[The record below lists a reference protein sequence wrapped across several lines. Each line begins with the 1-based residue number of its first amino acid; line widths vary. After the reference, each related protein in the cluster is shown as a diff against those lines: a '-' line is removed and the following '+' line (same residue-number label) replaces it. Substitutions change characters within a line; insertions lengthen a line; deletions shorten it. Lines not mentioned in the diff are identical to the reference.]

1 MSSPSLP
8 IATALV
14 WALFISHLNRRDNLS
29 SGVLTDQSPAD
40 SYPLSLSIILAAGM
54 VFLKG
59 KSDHVPSGL
68 KPFDKSPF
76 FQGDMHTPAWHW
88 RLLGLISKHSSNLF
102 SCYVTWDPPHPRLN
116 SSLPHPFSVP
126 ITCSFWIHQAATY
139 LRFLILFFRMLHPFF
154 TSLALILED
163 NVKDHLISEIF
174 SDPPLPPPHGQ

>member
-102 SCYVTWDPPHPRLN
+102 SCYVTWDPPPPPPQLF
-116 SSLPHPFSVP
+116 SPTSLLCPH
-126 ITCSFWIHQAATY
+126 Y
-139 LRFLILFFRMLHPFF
+139 LFFLDSPSCYIPQVSH
-154 TSLALILED
+154 TVL
-163 NVKDHLISEIF
+163 
-174 SDPPLPPPHGQ
+174 